1 MRRVEV
7 PWTHFRPSVPGIWP
21 EPHLGSLAI
30 DTRDRLSL
38 AAGAIALLGLIL
50 LAVGVLLPQVI
61 VLLAGLGALAA
72 GTGTLAGQ
80 RRRA

>member
-1 MRRVEV
+1 MDAF
-7 PWTHFRPSVPGIWP
+7 PTPGP
-21 EPHLGSLAI
+21 MNRGGSLPSIDHI
-30 DTRDRLSL
+30 DTRDRLTL
-38 AAGAIALLGLIL
+38 LAGALALLGLIL

-61 VLLAGLGALAA
+61 VLLVGLGALAG